1 MYDLCIKNG
10 QVYQNNTYTKTNIY
24 VKDGVIRLFSEE
36 KLDADVV
43 YDAKS
48 HLVLP
53 GLIDP
58 HVHFDLDL
66 GLIRSRDNFYSG
78 SKIAALGGVTTIIDF
93 LNPINQ
99 ASDLVNALQS
109 RLLEAE
115 NCQIDY
121 KFHVTVKNPK
131 GQVKEIVQKMKELEL
146 NSVKLFTTYSDSL
159 RRTYDN
165 EIKEL
170 LLETKKEDIL
180 VLAHIENDE
189 LIQLD
194 DTMTY
199 HDLLESRPTVSE
211 TSEALKLAKLVKDT
225 SSKLYMV
232 HLSSGKTLQALKN
245 EFPDVLNTQFMIES
259 CPHYFI
265 FNKDVWDKK
274 GGYLYTMA
282 PPLRTANEQQLLR
295 DMIDDVYTIGTDH
308 CSFNSLDKQNKSL
321 SKMPL
326 GVGGIEHSFD
336 MMYQLFEEKII
347 PKMTE
352 HVAKVHHLYP
362 KKGVLQVGS
371 DADIMIY
378 ELNDGFVDE
387 HHGASDYSIYTGKPT
402 KGRVIST
409 ISRGQFVV
417 KDRVFLGHHGQYV
430 GGHYESNH

>member
-66 GLIRSRDNFYSG
+66 GFIRSRDNFYSG

-121 KFHVTVKNPK
+121 KFHVTVKNPQ

-180 VLAHIENDE
+180 VLAHIENDA

-199 HDLLESRPTVSE
+199 RDLLESRPTVSE

-274 GGYLYTMA
+274 DGYLYTMA
-282 PPLRTANEQQLLR
+282 PPLRTAKEQQLLR

-417 KDRVFLGHHGQYV
+417 KDRVFLGHHGQYI